1 MRDLIIVTCL
11 TWSLPP
17 HSPAGTLAH
26 RLLSPTNNPLAF
38 YDAAGLTSRPH
49 YDQYRFGHLTW
60 IASSATD
67 IDFQP
72 QHMSLIHY
80 TGQADKLST
89 LELIAHTDLPAA
101 DVVIVVVDIDAAAA
115 IFEMS
120 VPLRRNVVA
129 DADFVGIGV
138 ITDTDGRKALPA
150 FSNGDLTAD
159 ADLVAVGF
167 FRIIRVGLD
176 VRSTGI
182 GRKVFRQAIVADEI
196 VFVDL
201 VGIIAFRIIVDVL
214 EVPTIV
220 DDVSDVAAGKAA
232 LSVAVTFFWSNP

>member
-1 MRDLIIVTCL
+1 MRDLITVTCL

-26 RLLSPTNNPLAF
+26 RLLSPTNSPLAF

-115 IFEMS
+115 IFEVS
-120 VPLRRNVVA
+120 VPFRRNVVA
-129 DADFVGIGV
+129 DADFIGIYV
-138 ITDTDGRKALPA
+138 IADTDGSKALPTFRNRNLA
-150 FSNGDLTAD
+150 AYT
-159 ADLVAVGF
+159 DLVAVGF
-167 FRIIRVGLD
+167 F
-176 VRSTGI
+176 
-182 GRKVFRQAIVADEI
+182 
-196 VFVDL
+196 
-201 VGIIAFRIIVDVL
+201 VL
-214 EVPTIV
+214 Y
-220 DDVSDVAAGKAA
+220 VSV
-232 LSVAVTFFWSNP
+232 LT

>member
-72 QHMSLIHY
+72 QHMSR
-80 TGQADKLST
+80 
-89 LELIAHTDLPAA
+89 
-101 DVVIVVVDIDAAAA
+101 V
-115 IFEMS
+115 
-120 VPLRRNVVA
+120 
-129 DADFVGIGV
+129 
-138 ITDTDGRKALPA
+138 
-150 FSNGDLTAD
+150 
-159 ADLVAVGF
+159 
-167 FRIIRVGLD
+167 IIRVEEDTVNEKRDCLND
-176 VRSTGI
+176 S
-182 GRKVFRQAIVADEI
+182 
-196 VFVDL
+196 L
-201 VGIIAFRIIVDVL
+201 
-214 EVPTIV
+214 PTNRTMAWHIQ
-220 DDVSDVAAGKAA
+220 DI
-232 LSVAVTFFWSNP
+232 